1 MAYSLD
7 SSGILDLFRY
17 YPPDV
22 FPTLWTQMDSAASGG
37 LVFAIDEVYREL
49 EKKDD
54 TAFQWLKARR
64 VMVVAIDTAIQQ
76 HVASILAAHPRLIEY
91 SQEQV
96 PGRSIRDWP
105 SPSAGALGYYRR
117 TTFGGDCKTQHPRR
131 LCDTGDNLHERAIDV
146 PQRRLEGLRRFP
158 PQLRKHPLAF
168 RGIHLV

>member
-22 FPTLWTQMDSAASGG
+22 FPTIWTRMNSAANGG

-64 VMVVAIDTAIQQ
+64 VMVVAIDTAVQQ
-76 HVASILAAHPRLIEY
+76 HVASILAAHSRL
-91 SQEQV
+91 V
-96 PGRSIRDWP
+96 DTRKNRSLGDPFVIGLARARGLSVITGERP
-105 SPSAGALGYYRR
+105 SGVIAKPNIPDVGAALGVTWMNVLSMFR
-117 TTFGGDCKTQHPRR
+117 
-131 LCDTGDNLHERAIDV
+131 N
-146 PQRRLEGLRRFP
+146 EGW
-158 PQLRKHPLAF
+158 KA
-168 RGIHLV
+168 